1 MASRT
6 WKCSKVMPFLIS
18 TTYTGWLVIF
28 HEDAFSIV
36 IDTRFR
42 NVLEVHLREKE
53 DRLGEAVFQQ
63 VFFVGFH
70 CKDNRGL
77 VEVGEE
83 S

>member
-1 MASRT
+1 MHRLA
-6 WKCSKVMPFLIS
+6 CYFPLGCFFDSK
-18 TTYTGWLVIF
+18 
-28 HEDAFSIV
+28 
-36 IDTRFR
+36 DTRFR

-63 VFFVGFH
+63 VFFVGFL

-77 VEVGEE
+77 VEVEEE